1 MEKNLIESKNKTNED
16 LDELLLAYIN
26 CKDEKKKRM
35 LHLNIVESG
44 MQLVK
49 KIAGNIAAQSGIPNE
64 DLVQVGSIGLI
75 KAIEFFNP
83 EKNTRFKTYASYF
96 IRGEIKHYLRDKA
109 SIIKA
114 PRELQ
119 ELVFKISSAV
129 KHLKEKG
136 IEDPTEDQ
144 IADIM
149 GIPVKKVH
157 DVMAID
163 LCKSTLSLDQ
173 ATSSSVDDDDLTLID
188 KIPAGD
194 YQEFMNSY
202 ENKIMLAEAIKKL
215 PQDLQQIIEM
225 SYYQDLNQREIS
237 EKIHISQM
245 QVSRRLKKALSKM
258 YEIIKS
264 KDEN

>member
-1 MEKNLIESKNKTNED
+1 MEKNLVESKNKTNED
-16 LDELLLAYIN
+16 LDELLLTYIN

-35 LHLNIVESG
+35 LHLNIVEIG

-144 IADIM
+144 IADVV
-149 GIPVKKVH
+149 GISVKKVH